1 MLEKESY
8 QAPVA
13 QVIMAMEAYAVLTVS
28 DYDGNGIEDPF
39 DYGTWN

>member
-13 QVIMAMEAYAVLTVS
+13 QVIMAMEACSVLTIS
-28 DYDGNGIEDPF
+28 DYDGNGIEDPI